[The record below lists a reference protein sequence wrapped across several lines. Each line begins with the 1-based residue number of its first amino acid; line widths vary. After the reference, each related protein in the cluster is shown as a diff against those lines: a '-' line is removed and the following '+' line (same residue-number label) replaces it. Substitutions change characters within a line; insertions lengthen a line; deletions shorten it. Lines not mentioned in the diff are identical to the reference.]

1 MELKVADRDE
11 PNHSQFPH
19 LSSSI
24 LDLSCN
30 VEDEKYRFQDALSLG
45 SFQPFYSRPVKKRR
59 VPSACIPCKL
69 SRAKCSD
76 ARPCSRCVHNKRS
89 ESCIDGPQN
98 AKVAFDSCL
107 TFVFAC
113 PLYLQADIRFQN
125 RHISTADKNSKLAQK
140 L

>member
-107 TFVFAC
+107 NVGVRLPPLFASRYSISK
-113 PLYLQADIRFQN
+113 LAYFQ
-125 RHISTADKNSKLAQK
+125 DKNSKLAQK